1 MWWFMPVISALR
13 RRQKNEEF
21 KASLDYTVR
30 LKKKKKKSGFLDY
43 ESGDQGILKIRLS
56 L

>member
-30 LKKKKKKSGFLDY
+30 LKKKKKVGFWTMNP
-43 ESGDQGILKIRLS
+43 GIKAF
-56 L
+56 

>member
-30 LKKKKKKSGFLDY
+30 LKKKKKKVGFWTMNP
-43 ESGDQGILKIRLS
+43 GIKAF
-56 L
+56 